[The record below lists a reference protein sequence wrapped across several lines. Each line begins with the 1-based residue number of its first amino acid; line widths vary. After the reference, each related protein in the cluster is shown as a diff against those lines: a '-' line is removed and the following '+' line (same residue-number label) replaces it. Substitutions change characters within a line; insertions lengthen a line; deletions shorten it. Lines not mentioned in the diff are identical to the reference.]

1 MKEWSE
7 SQETQH
13 LQQVPWEQG
22 SGRVWELLRPR
33 GTHRILLGAG
43 VGGLRPLP
51 SDVTHCFRSRWS
63 MDRRPEMLFTSG
75 RGPLGSRQ
83 LGLARLCY

>member
-1 MKEWSE
+1 MKERSE

-22 SGRVWELLRPR
+22 SGRVQESLTPH

-43 VGGLRPLP
+43 I
-51 SDVTHCFRSRWS
+51 
-63 MDRRPEMLFTSG
+63 
-75 RGPLGSRQ
+75 
-83 LGLARLCY
+83 